1 MLENLKIKISPSI
14 LSADF
19 GKLNAEIANVDSD
32 ADIIHV
38 DIMDGHFVPNL
49 SFGMPVVK
57 WIKSKKPLD
66 VHFMVE
72 NIEDYIETVPE
83 NINRVIFHLDSCKTS
98 AKDVLELFK
107 KRGFGVGVAI
117 APKDDIEDAFYL
129 LDELDCML
137 ILTVKPGFGGQKFME
152 ENLLKVAKLREKGF
166 NKDIIIDGGINGQ
179 TYKKAIDAGAN
190 VLVSG
195 SYIFKS
201 NDRKAAIA
209 SLKV

>member
-1 MLENLKIKISPSI
+1 MSGDLKIKISPSI
-14 LSADF
+14 LSADL
-19 GKLNAEIANVDSD
+19 GKLNAEIEDVDND

-72 NIEDYIETVPE
+72 NVEDYIETVPE
-83 NINRVIFHLDSCKTS
+83 NVNRVIFHLDSCKTS
-98 AKDVLELFK
+98 AKDVITLFK
-107 KRGFGVGVAI
+107 NRGFGVGIAI
-117 APKDDIEDAFYL
+117 APKDNVEDAFYL
-129 LDELDCML
+129 LDKLDCML

-166 NKDIIIDGGINGQ
+166 NKDIIIDGGINDQ
-179 TYKKAIDAGAN
+179 TYKKAIE
-190 VLVSG
+190 
-195 SYIFKS
+195 IIS
-201 NDRKAAIA
+201 NPKEY
-209 SLKV
+209 KNTFNKK